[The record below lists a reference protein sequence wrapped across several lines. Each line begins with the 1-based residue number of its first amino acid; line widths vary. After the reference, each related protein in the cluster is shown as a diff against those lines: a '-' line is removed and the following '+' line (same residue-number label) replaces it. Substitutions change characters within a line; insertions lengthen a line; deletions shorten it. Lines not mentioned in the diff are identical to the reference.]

1 MKNLTA
7 QINSLLTNWGMS
19 EQIADKIDESIIAL
33 LTIATVIGVYFLFK
47 IFVIGSLHRYVL
59 RSKRRWVNLLIKQR
73 VVYYLI
79 LVVPAITI
87 YFLLPLI
94 FVHGQN
100 LLIITQRICLVFV
113 IMALSLTANSLLLML
128 LDLYNARNTRKNH
141 PLKGLVQI
149 LQVALVFVGG
159 ILCIAVLLDKSPTTL
174 LAGLG
179 ASAAVLM
186 LVFRDS
192 ILGFV
197 AGIQLAAND
206 MIRIGDWVEMPDN
219 TANGTVEEITLNTV
233 KIRNWD
239 NTISTIPP
247 YTLVNDAFRNWR
259 GMQQGEGRRVSK
271 NINIDLTTIKFCSSE
286 LLDNIR
292 SNVPLMSDYTPTD
305 GETPTNAQLY
315 RAYIERYLN
324 NHKEVNQ
331 AMDLIVSQ
339 KESNGYGLPIQ
350 VYFFVR
356 NKVWKDYERIQ
367 SDIFDHLLAVA
378 PTFQLQIYQSIG

>member
-1 MKNLTA
+1 MKYLTSWLNA
-7 QINSLLTNWGMS
+7 LLTRWGLS
-19 EQIADKIDESIIAL
+19 DEIANKIDESIVAILAV
-33 LTIATVIGVYFLFK
+33 AVVIGAYFLFK
-47 IFVIGSLHRYVL
+47 IFFVGSLHRYAL
-59 RSKRRWVNLLIKQR
+59 RSKRRWVNLIIKQR
-73 VVYYLI
+73 VLYRFI
-79 LVVPAITI
+79 LVLPAMTI

-94 FVHGQN
+94 FVHGQE
-100 LLIITQRICLVFV
+100 LLIITQRICLVFIIV
-113 IMALSLTANSLLLML
+113 ALMFTANGLLLML
-128 LDLYNARNTRKNH
+128 LDIYNTRDTRKNH

-247 YTLVNDAFRNWR
+247 YTLVNNAFRNWR
-259 GMQQGEGRRVSK
+259 GMQQGDGRRINK
-271 NINIDLTTIKFCSSE
+271 NINLDLTTIKFCSPE
-286 LLDNIR
+286 LLDNLR
-292 SNVPLMSDYTPTD
+292 HNVPLLSDYTPTD

-315 RAYIERYLN
+315 RIYIERYLN
-324 NHKEVNQ
+324 NNSEVNQ
-331 AMDLIVSQ
+331 TMDLIVSQ

-356 NKVWKDYERIQ
+356 NKNWKDYERIQ
-367 SDIFDHLLAVA
+367 SDIFDHLLAMA
-378 PTFQLQIYQSIG
+378 QTFDLRLYQCEG